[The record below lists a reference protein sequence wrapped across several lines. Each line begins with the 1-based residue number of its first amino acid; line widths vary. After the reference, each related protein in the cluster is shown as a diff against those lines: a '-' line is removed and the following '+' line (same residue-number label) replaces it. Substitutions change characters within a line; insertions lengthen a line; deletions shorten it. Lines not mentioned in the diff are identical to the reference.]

1 MEDKKVTKI
10 SLSTFLLIFAIII
23 IVVMGVFIF
32 KLNNE
37 KTLETQRSTELE
49 TQVSNLNST
58 VNNLQ
63 EKINKVSET
72 INSENT
78 TNAEANSVVEQPANS
93 ASTTVQDKYTEITSK
108 LNEDDLFYATD
119 AVKNS
124 DGSYTLKGVLY
135 TKFTLSK
142 TELENAVKNG
152 SYKYLNQYGTDPE
165 YVNYTVKKNYQEDM
179 SDIKYDYAFIGKFKN
194 EDRLCFYATKKD
206 SNTYYIQNTTE
217 FGDEWKLTDNY
228 KKITVSGDVVIE
240 NDYDSSKVKNHFNN
254 FENRTASETN
264 SHPSPCYTFEF
275 SNGKCTKIFE
285 METGH

>member
-23 IVVMGVFIF
+23 IVIMGVFIF

-37 KTLETQRSTELE
+37 KTVETQRATELE

-78 TNAEANSVVEQPANS
+78 TNVEANSAVEQPTNS

-108 LNEDDLFYATD
+108 LNEDDLFYATNV
-119 AVKNS
+119 VKNS
-124 DGSYTLKGVLY
+124 DDSYTLNGVLY

-152 SYKYLNQYGTDPE
+152 SYKYLNQFGTDPE
-165 YVNYTVKKNYQEDM
+165 YVNYTVKKNYEGH
-179 SDIKYDYAFIGKFKN
+179 DYAFIGKFKN

-206 SNTYYIQNTTE
+206 SNTYYIQNDTE

-228 KKITVSGDVVIE
+228 KKITVSGDIVVE
-240 NDYDSSKVKNHFNN
+240 NDYDRSKVKNHFNN
-254 FENRTASETN
+254 FEDRTASETN

-285 METGH
+285 MGTGH

>member
-1 MEDKKVTKI
+1 MEEKKATKI
-10 SLSTFLLIFAIII
+10 SLSTFLLILAIII
-23 IVVMGVFIF
+23 IVIMGIFIF
-32 KLNNE
+32 KLNND
-37 KTLETQRSTELE
+37 KNRETQRATELE
-49 TQVSNLNST
+49 TQVSRLNST

-78 TNAEANSVVEQPANS
+78 TNVEENSVVEQPTTNT
-93 ASTTVQDKYTEITSK
+93 STTVQDKYTEITDK
-108 LNEDDLFYATD
+108 LNEDDLFYPTNV
-119 AVKNS
+119 VKNS
-124 DGSYTLKGVLY
+124 DGSYTLNGVLY

-142 TELENAVKNG
+142 TELENAIKNG
-152 SYKYLNQYGTDPE
+152 SYKYLNQFGTDPE
-165 YVNYTVKKNYQEDM
+165 YVNYSVKKNYEGH
-179 SDIKYDYAFIGKFKN
+179 DYAFIGKFKN

-228 KKITVSGDVVIE
+228 KKITVSGDVVVE
-240 NDYDSSKVKNHFNN
+240 NDYDSPKVKNYFNN
-254 FENRTASETN
+254 FENRRASETN

-285 METGH
+285 IETGH